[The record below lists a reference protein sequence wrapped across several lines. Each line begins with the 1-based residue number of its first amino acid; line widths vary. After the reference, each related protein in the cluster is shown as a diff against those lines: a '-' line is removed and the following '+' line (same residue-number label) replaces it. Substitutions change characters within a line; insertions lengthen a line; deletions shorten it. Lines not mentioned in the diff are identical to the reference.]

1 LHGNQDVYERLSPSD
16 LKQAAV
22 VEAIF
27 LYNTAMRDQMLP
39 RKPLP
44 KPELFEKQRQ
54 PLKDI
59 FPGAK
64 AAEEPKKP

>member
-1 LHGNQDVYERLSPSD
+1 
-16 LKQAAV
+16 V

-44 KPELFEKQRQ
+44 HPELSDKERQ
-54 PLKDI
+54 PLQDVY
-59 FPGAK
+59 PGAV
-64 AAEEPKKP
+64 EPQKK

>member
-1 LHGNQDVYERLSPSD
+1 
-16 LKQAAV
+16 V

-27 LYNTAMRDQMLP
+27 IYNTAMRDQMLP

-44 KPELFEKQRQ
+44 VPELSDKQRQ
-54 PLKDI
+54 PLKDV

-64 AAEEPKKP
+64 PEEPKKP

>member
-1 LHGNQDVYERLSPSD
+1 M
-16 LKQAAV
+16 

-44 KPELFEKQRQ
+44 KPELFDQQRQ

-64 AAEEPKKP
+64 PAEQPKSPQGVR